1 MNKKSQEL
9 LGVDK
14 IIYLQSILL
23 FILAIA
29 SIYFKP
35 FLLIIIMITVYT
47 LIFSDVK
54 NSYFQLFFLLPFS
67 MVLKF
72 SPETPSLFTY
82 LMFFSSIVIFIRIRH
97 VKEFFVLF
105 IIFLIIYILL
115 GVGDSYELLLKLISG
130 LILLY
135 AFTRVSKESDF
146 KNYIIAYAFGLLG
159 SSIIGLFK
167 TDMHL
172 IGQYFTDFNREVIG
186 GISIYR
192 FSGLQLDPNYYSI
205 GILLVLYAL
214 ILLFIKKNVSRILL
228 LPLMVS
234 ITYFGFLTYSRLFVL
249 VFILML
255 TVPIY
260 YIFTKQKQFIVSI
273 FIIGLLFISVYYLMS
288 ESTYFFEIIE
298 RFNVE
303 DISNNRFRIWNDYF
317 YFLSQNIGA
326 LTFGRGIGAPYYG
339 RSATHNTYLELV
351 YYLGLLGSLLY
362 VLFIVLILS
371 SKRSFTR
378 ITYLNYFILILFLIM
393 IGTLSLFK
401 ANELMFYIMIIWI
414 VINFE
419 SRKKLSKSNLLQ

>member
-1 MNKKSQEL
+1 
-9 LGVDK
+9 
-14 IIYLQSILL
+14 
-23 FILAIA
+23 
-29 SIYFKP
+29 
-35 FLLIIIMITVYT
+35 
-47 LIFSDVK
+47 
-54 NSYFQLFFLLPFS
+54 
-67 MVLKF
+67 
-72 SPETPSLFTY
+72 
-82 LMFFSSIVIFIRIRH
+82 
-97 VKEFFVLF
+97 
-105 IIFLIIYILL
+105 
-115 GVGDSYELLLKLISG
+115 
-130 LILLY
+130 LY